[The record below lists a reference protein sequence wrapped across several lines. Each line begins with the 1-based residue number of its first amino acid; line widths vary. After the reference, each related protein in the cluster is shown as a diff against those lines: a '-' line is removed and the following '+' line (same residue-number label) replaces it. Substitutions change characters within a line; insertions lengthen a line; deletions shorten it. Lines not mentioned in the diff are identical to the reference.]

1 MRLSWSWCI
10 LTTRMVQNKQLM
22 KSFMDGEARQFLQIG
37 GRGSDEDD
45 SSDRRLVVF
54 STPYNRRMA

>member
-1 MRLSWSWCI
+1 
-10 LTTRMVQNKQLM
+10 MVQNKQLM
-22 KSFMDGEARQFLQIG
+22 KSFMDGEARRFLQSG